1 MVLFPLSAVH
11 KRYVKAET
19 AVGIGFNG
27 VLSVVFGLPFYSV
40 ASIPLWGSQGMALDL
55 VPTVFMI
62 TLVQT
67 IIITLITRK
76 RVQAGTVA
84 PLPEPR
90 AAYSALK
97 LLPQNVLARAF
108 ALALAVSLI
117 LVPLSVGA
125 MAALGVDGITFAP
138 FISFKVVYGVAVGML
153 SAPLSLLAALS
164 DKTVTVAP
172 A

>member
-1 MVLFPLSAVH
+1 MALFPLSAGH

-19 AVGIGFNG
+19 AIGIGFNG
-27 VLSVVFGLPFYSV
+27 VLSVLFGLPFYSV
-40 ASIPLWGSQGMALDL
+40 PSIPLWGNQGMALDL

-76 RVQAGTVA
+76 RIKSGAAT
-84 PLPEPR
+84 PLPQPR
-90 AAYSALK
+90 AAYPVLN
-97 LLPQNVLARAF
+97 LLPQNVVARAVLMAF
-108 ALALAVSLI
+108 VLSLI
-117 LVPLSVGA
+117 LVPLTIGA
-125 MAALGVDGITFAP
+125 MVILGVDGIAFAP

-153 SAPLSLLAALS
+153 SAPLSLLAGLS
-164 DKTVTVAP
+164 DKVVTVVP

>member
-1 MVLFPLSAVH
+1 MALFPLSAAH

-27 VLSVVFGLPFYSV
+27 VLSVVFGLPFYNV
-40 ASIPLWGSQGMALDL
+40 PAIPLWGAQGMAVDL

-67 IIITLITRK
+67 IIITLITRR
-76 RVQAGTVA
+76 RVKAGAVA
-84 PLPEPR
+84 ALPEPR
-90 AAYSALK
+90 SAYPLLK
-97 LLPQNVLARAF
+97 LLPANVLARALLM
-108 ALALAVSLI
+108 ALVLSLI
-117 LVPLSVGA
+117 LVPLTIGA
-125 MAALGVDGITFAP
+125 MAVLGVDGITFAP

-164 DKTVTVAP
+164 DKTVPVTPV
-172 A
+172 

>member
-1 MVLFPLSAVH
+1 MALFPLSAVH

-27 VLSVVFGLPFYSV
+27 VLSVVFGLPFYNV
-40 ASIPLWGSQGMALDL
+40 PSIPLWGEKGMALDL
-55 VPTVFMI
+55 IPTIFMI

-76 RVQAGTVA
+76 RVKAGTVA
-84 PLPEPR
+84 ALPEPR
-90 AAYSALK
+90 EVHPLLK
-97 LLPQNVLARAF
+97 LLPENVVARAF
-108 ALALAVSLI
+108 TLALGLSLI
-117 LVPLSVGA
+117 LVPLTVAA
-125 MAALGVDGITFAP
+125 MATLGVDGITFAP
-138 FISFKVVYGVAVGML
+138 FISFKVVYGIAVGML

-164 DKTVTVAP
+164 DKAVTVVP